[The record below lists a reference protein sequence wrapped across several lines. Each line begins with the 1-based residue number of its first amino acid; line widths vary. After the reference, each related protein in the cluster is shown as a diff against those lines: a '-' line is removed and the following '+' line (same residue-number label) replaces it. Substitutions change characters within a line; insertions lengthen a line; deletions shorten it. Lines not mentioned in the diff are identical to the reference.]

1 MRCAGWAQHS
11 GQASAAPPALRSVV
25 SSWIER
31 RKVQS
36 EKANLMIL
44 FDKYLPM
51 CLDKLRFGFKK
62 ITPVPEITVI
72 QTILYLL
79 ECLLTERNT
88 PPDSPKE
95 LYELYFV
102 FACFWAFGGAM
113 FQDQVGAAGVEAAAQ
128 PQPPRP
134 AHPLSFRSWWI
145 IESSSASGGSTSSK
159 RSSSPRRAP
168 SSTTTWTPTL
178 RSSCPGWKR
187 CPPSSWTPTSR
198 CR

>member
-1 MRCAGWAQHS
+1 MCTNERDMVAPS
-11 GQASAAPPALRSVV
+11 PAPPVSPRVV

-44 FDKYLPM
+44 FDKYLPT

-62 ITPVPEITVI
+62 ITPVPEVTVV
-72 QTILYLL
+72 QMILYLL
-79 ECLLTERNT
+79 ECLLTEKNA

-113 FQDQVGAAGVEAAAQ
+113 FQDQVSGCGRRDPAAGNG
-128 PQPPRP
+128 
-134 AHPLSFRSWWI
+134 PLD
-145 IESSSASGGSTSSK
+145 
-159 RSSSPRRAP
+159 
-168 SSTTTWTPTL
+168 L
-178 RSSCPGWKR
+178 L
-187 CPPSSWTPTSR
+187 
-198 CR
+198 

>member
-1 MRCAGWAQHS
+1 M
-11 GQASAAPPALRSVV
+11 V
-25 SSWIER
+25 SSWIEQ

-62 ITPVPEITVI
+62 ITPVPEVTVV
-72 QTILYLL
+72 QMILYLL
-79 ECLLTERNT
+79 ECLLTEKNA

-113 FQDQVGAAGVEAAAQ
+113 FQDQVRAGRGPGLRGPPLGA
-128 PQPPRP
+128 PSTFLLF
-134 AHPLSFRSWWI
+134 HSWWTTA
-145 IESSSASGGSTSSK
+145 SSSASGGSTSSK

-168 SSTTTWTPTL
+168 SSTTT
-178 RSSCPGWKR
+178 
-187 CPPSSWTPTSR
+187 
-198 CR
+198 